1 MKNLTQLFLLG
12 CFIVA
17 SLPTSAQTIGKP
29 DGNTLNF
36 FSTNSFGRL
45 LGHRESGTFGNL
57 GATDQWIGIGQPT
70 ISPGSLI
77 KVPAY
82 GLRAQW
88 DGEAGIFSLKENG
101 AIKDLAVEWG
111 DNVNSKLR
119 FSFIQD
125 PTNPAALTEVMTLAA
140 DGKVGIGN
148 TTPTATLDL
157 FSDVTI
163 GTTSYGIRNDVL
175 LSNSGY
181 TNRYGLY
188 NKVSGSSYAINGV
201 YNLVNNFSAYG
212 TTGSLTSVSGSA
224 AFMNGF
230 YAVVNNTNPGGSTY
244 GVYSRA
250 TGNGSVYAGYFV
262 GDVYVSGTLT
272 HASDR
277 KFKKD
282 IKQVSYKDITSN
294 FMKLEPASY
303 NYKNT
308 ESLKFTEGL
317 QYGFVAQE
325 VERVFPDLVKEVT
338 QPVGEM
344 VDEDGQFQEV
354 ETITFK
360 SVNYVG
366 MIPILTKV
374 VQEHEATLA
383 GYQTELDALKA
394 ENELLSERFGSLLT
408 AIETGQ
414 MDQLRDLIE
423 ANKTSLGQ
431 NSPNPFG
438 QETKINYT
446 LGESVKEANLQIYD
460 MQGALVGTYILEKG
474 KRSLD
479 LSSNKL
485 DPGVYVYVMVADG
498 NTIGTRRMIVTK

>member
-12 CFIVA
+12 CFITV
-17 SLPTSAQTIGKP
+17 SLQTNAQTIGKP

-57 GATDQWIGIGQPT
+57 GASDQWIGIGQPT
-70 ISPGSLI
+70 ISPGSI
-77 KVPAY
+77 VKVPAY

-125 PTNPAALTEVMTLAA
+125 PTNPSALTEVMTMAS
-140 DGKVGIGN
+140 DGKVGVGVTAPVAHFDVSSVTASSTNYGVRN
-148 TTPTATLDL
+148 TVD
-157 FSDVTI
+157 I
-163 GTTSYGIRNDVL
+163 NTSTYG
-175 LSNSGY
+175 
-181 TNRYGLY
+181 YGLY
-188 NKVSGSSYAINGV
+188 NSIGSGSSYVLSGIYNTMDDFSSYGAIVNDNRANGSGV
-201 YNLVNNFSAYG
+201 YL
-212 TTGSLTSVSGSA
+212 
-224 AFMNGF
+224 
-230 YAVVNNTNPGGSTY
+230 Y
-244 GVYSRA
+244 GVYSNITNTNAGFSTTYGIYGRA
-250 TGNGSVYAGYFV
+250 TGNGTVWAGYFS
-262 GDVYVSGTLT
+262 GDVFVSGTLT
-272 HASDR
+272 HASDK

-282 IKQVSYKDITSN
+282 IKKVVKQEVASS
-294 FMKLEPASY
+294 FMKLKPATY
-303 NYKNT
+303 NYKN
-308 ESLKFTEGL
+308 SDQMKFTKGL

-325 VERVFPDLVKEVT
+325 VEEVFPDLVKNVVEPVFVT
-338 QPVGEM
+338 DANGNQVPS
-344 VDEDGQFQEV
+344 
-354 ETITFK
+354 ETEKIEFK
-360 SVNYVG
+360 SVNYTG
-366 MIPILTKV
+366 LIPILTKI
-374 VQEHEATLA
+374 VQEHESTLA
-383 GYQTELDALKA
+383 GYQMELDALKA
-394 ENELLSERFGSLLT
+394 ENELLAERFGSLLS

-414 MDQLRDLIE
+414 MDQIRDLIE

-460 MQGALVGTYILEKG
+460 MQGALVGNYDLEKG

-479 LSSNKL
+479 VSSNKL

-498 NTIGTRRMIVTK
+498 ETIGTRRMIVTK